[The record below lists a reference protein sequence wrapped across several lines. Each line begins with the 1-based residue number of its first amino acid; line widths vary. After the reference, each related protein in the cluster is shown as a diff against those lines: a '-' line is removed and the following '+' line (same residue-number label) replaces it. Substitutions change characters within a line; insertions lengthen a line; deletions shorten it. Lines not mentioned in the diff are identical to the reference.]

1 MADPVQEL
9 FMSAARHAAI
19 AASLVLLPA
28 AAFGGWSVISVHD
41 LPDYATAGRP
51 VSLGFTI
58 RQHGMQRQTGLKPTV
73 TVQSGGEAVTVPAE
87 AGPKAGDY
95 RASITLATA
104 GEWSVGINSGFGK
117 SRLALLPVTAVAPGA
132 TAPLSSVASRG
143 KRLFVAKGCV
153 TCHLH
158 PEVTGSGNES
168 IPAGPPL
175 GVRKVAA
182 DTLATILA
190 MGVDRGTGNRMP
202 DLELK
207 PAEIASLTTFLNGS
221 QQAGT
226 R

>member
-1 MADPVQEL
+1 MVAPRQLAV
-9 FMSAARHAAI
+9 AAG
-19 AASLVLLPA
+19 LLLLPA
-28 AAFGGWSVISVHD
+28 ATFGGWSVISVHD

-51 VSLGFTI
+51 VSLAFTI
-58 RQHGMQRQTGLKPTV
+58 RQHGMERQTGLKPAV
-73 TVQSGGEAVTVPAE
+73 TVQRGSEAVTVPAE
-87 AGPKAGDY
+87 AGSKAGDY
-95 RASITLATA
+95 RATITLATA

-117 SRLALLPVTAVAPGA
+117 SRLALLPIEVVAPGV
-132 TAPLSSVASRG
+132 TAPLSSDASRG

-153 TCHLH
+153 TCHVH
-158 PEVTGSGNES
+158 PDVTGSGNES

-190 MGVDRGTGNRMP
+190 KGVDRGTGNRMP
-202 DLELK
+202 NLELK

-221 QQAGT
+221 QQALT